1 MNNNRNL
8 RWAALVAVGLPL
20 ALTSC
25 QDELGDDPHYKVPSF
40 LKGNAYEVLQKEGN
54 YTTFLRGIDLIGYSD
69 VVDSQI
75 LTVLAPND
83 AAFAE
88 FLAEKGYASIDE
100 MYKANPKYVEQV
112 ITYHLL
118 YYAMDWDKMTNFR
131 PQEGDGATDDQ
142 REVMAGMYNRF
153 RTRCLDPDTREFN
166 PDPAV
171 NDTVTVAHYER
182 LIPVFSQ
189 KMWNTLGLTGREA
202 YNYNYFYPG
211 TPWNRHGI
219 ANSFT
224 VANAAVTD
232 TEAVVTDNGYLYHV
246 DHVVEPLKTIYEEL
260 RTRPDYSIFFRL
272 CDSYSYYLL
281 NETETNNRGYEVYS
295 HEMSDIPNIAREWYL
310 NDYHQ
315 MVSNMMYCYNMFAP
329 TDAAMTRMFNEFWEE
344 GCGYGDVSQLNSLIL
359 SYFIYQSFTQNSR
372 FCWPDFL
379 EGGQAAEEWKALTQ
393 YDTPI
398 NIVPETVTD
407 RIMCCNGVI
416 YGANSMDVPLIFSSV
431 AGPAF
436 KDVRYLPYLYVLDNS
451 GQILTLS
458 SQQSDFITL
467 IPDTAQFTHNEPAMR
482 LYRGSE
488 GDVLQVWNDE
498 EANFV
503 NPSKTFLQDIVNMNT
518 TTNATELKTDG
529 TQVIETNASFN
540 YWYVKDGKITT
551 NQLFNQQLNPS
562 FNDEIWF
569 PFKEIERGGGKTWDN
584 GRAYS
589 YEAPGIFTSADAQS
603 LENQLSTNNDRNYP
617 FYCFSQLLRSAG
629 LAADGFFAGR
639 LMLDPSSPRFV
650 AFVPTNEALKE
661 HIAELPGC
669 SKCSFDDN
677 FKLSGTPTKATL
689 AAYLASYFVTAD
701 RNTFTAYPFLG
712 SPFANHDYDTGG
724 NYGIRVSEAGN
735 ALSVTFVQKEG
746 ERAETPTGN
755 TVPVV
760 GTYSYLP
767 FAFSDGCFQLID
779 GVLF

>member
-1 MNNNRNL
+1 MNNKRIL
-8 RWAALVAVGLPL
+8 SKATLVAVGFPL
-20 ALTSC
+20 ALMSC
-25 QDELGDDPHYKVPSF
+25 QDDLGDDPHYKVPSF

-54 YTTFLRGIDLIGYSD
+54 YSTFLRGIDLIGYSD

-88 FLAEKGYASIDE
+88 FLAEKGYASIDDL
-100 MYKANPKYVEQV
+100 YRADPKYVEQI

-118 YYAMDWDKMTNFR
+118 YYAMDWSKMTNFR
-131 PQEGDGATDDQ
+131 PMEGDGATDAE
-142 REVMAGMYNRF
+142 REVLAGMYNRF

-182 LIPVFSQ
+182 HIPVFSQ

-202 YNYNYFYPG
+202 YNYEYFYPG
-211 TPWNRHGI
+211 TKWNPRSI

-232 TEAVVTDNGYLYHV
+232 TAAIVTDNGYLYHV
-246 DHVVEPLKTIYEEL
+246 DHVIEPLKTIYEEL
-260 RTRPDYSIFFRL
+260 RQRPDYSIFFKL
-272 CDSYSYYLL
+272 CDGYSVYRL

-295 HEMSDIPNIAREWYL
+295 HEMHEIPNIAREWYDNNYLSMSL
-310 NDYHQ
+310 NMRYG
-315 MVSNMMYCYNMFAP
+315 YNIFAP
-329 TDAAMTRMFNEFWEE
+329 TNEAMERMFDEYWED
-344 GCGYGDVSQLNSLIL
+344 GCGYSDVTNLNSLIL
-359 SYFIYQSFTQNSR
+359 SYFIYQSFTQSHD

-379 EGGQAAEEWKALTQ
+379 SESAPVGWRAMTR

-398 NIVPETVTD
+398 NVVPETVSD

-416 YGANSMDVPLIFSSV
+416 YGADNMDVPLIFSSV

-451 GQILTLS
+451 AQILTLS
-458 SQQSDFITL
+458 SQQSNFITL

-482 LYRGSE
+482 LYHGSE

-498 EANFV
+498 EGNFL

-518 TTNATELKTDG
+518 STNATELKGEG

-540 YWYVKDGKITT
+540 YWFVKDSLITT

-562 FNDEIWF
+562 FNEEIWF
-569 PFKEIERGGGKTWDN
+569 PYHKIERGGGKEWDN
-584 GRAYS
+584 GVAYS
-589 YEAPGIFTSADAQS
+589 YEYSGIFTSADAQS
-603 LENQLSTNNDRNYP
+603 LESQLATNNDRDYP
-617 FYCFSQLLRSAG
+617 FYCFSQLLRSSG
-629 LAADGFFAGR
+629 LANNGFFAER
-639 LMLDPSSPRFV
+639 LTLDPMSPRFV

-677 FKLSGTPTKATL
+677 FKLSGSPTKATL

-701 RNTFTAYPFLG
+701 RNAFTAYPYLG
-712 SPFANHDYDTGG
+712 SPFVNRTYDTGG
-724 NYGIRVSEAGN
+724 NYALRVDENGG
-735 ALSVTFVQKEG
+735 ALSLSFVKKDG
-746 ERAETPTGN
+746 DGATDPTGN
-755 TVPVV
+755 IVPVV
-760 GTYSYLP
+760 ETYNYLP
-767 FAFSDGCFQLID
+767 FAFSDGCLQLID